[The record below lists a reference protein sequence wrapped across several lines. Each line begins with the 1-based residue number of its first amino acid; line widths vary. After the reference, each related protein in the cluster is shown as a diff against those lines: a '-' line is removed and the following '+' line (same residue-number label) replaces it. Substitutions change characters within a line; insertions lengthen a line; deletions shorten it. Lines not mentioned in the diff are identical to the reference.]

1 MQLLVISAA
10 KQASYDIEWI
20 DCNTAQG
27 NFVIQENHAPTIFVL
42 EPDSIVT
49 FLVHEKKTITQI
61 SVKQGVLDITR
72 EKIILL
78 ITQDK

>member
-10 KQASYDIEWI
+10 KQTSYDIEWI

-27 NFVIQENHAPTIFVL
+27 NFVIQDNHAPTILVL
-42 EPDSIVT
+42 APNSVVT
-49 FLVHEKKTITQI
+49 FLVQERPTITQL

-72 EKIILL
+72 EKATLL